1 MDTPNPILVKKGVQA
16 QIAKVMECTQPYV
29 SLALKG
35 RRNKNKAIRIR
46 HVALSQFDGLEI
58 PLTEE
63 QKKKI
68 ITQ

>member
-1 MDTPNPILVKKGVQA
+1 MNTPNPILVKKGVQT
-16 QIAKVMECTQPYV
+16 QIAEVMTCSQPYV

-35 RRNKNKAIRIR
+35 LRHKDKALKIR
-46 HVALSQFDGLEI
+46 HIAISQFNGLEI

-68 ITQ
+68 TT

>member
-1 MDTPNPILVKKGVQA
+1 MDTPNPILVKKGVQT
-16 QIAKVMECTQPYV
+16 QIAEVMNCSQPYV

-35 RRNKNKAIRIR
+35 LRDKDKAIKIR
-46 HVALSQFDGLEI
+46 HIALSEFNGLEI

-68 ITQ
+68 IT